1 MTNKTLTNLG
11 EIIIGINILTK
22 PFNVIKVTNNWTSD
36 DRLRQISLFKIMMN
50 TKSSQSSISISM

>member
-11 EIIIGINILTK
+11 EIIIGINILAK

-36 DRLRQISLFKIMMN
+36 DRLRQISVFKIMMN
-50 TKSSQSSISISM
+50 T